1 MAALICS
8 RRQISVDEYLPV
20 LLAAR
25 GDGTKVASLFVDP
38 VWWPGPKNGL
48 AHATSKRNG
57 GASTHLI
64 L

>member
-38 VWWPGPKNGL
+38 VWRPGPKNGL
-48 AHATSKRNG
+48 AHV
-57 GASTHLI
+57 ASV
-64 L
+64 